1 MFIAEQLVD
10 DPVRSGGLLLGSLP
24 EQDSTALVAEQLV
37 HNPVRG
43 GGLRGTAFF
52 YILPPVAMFMVH
64 AQTRV
69 QQRLEELN
77 ILFLVEVFMVQRFL
91 ELNTFII
98 KIFPQDR
105 VQQRFAEMEDLLVV
119 LKTLSRDKV
128 QQHLV
133 EQMMLKTSSGAAKS
147 YWSTPAVSTRFPLRR
162 KVWRRRRRRRRRSR
176 WTLRS
181 SPHASKA
188 IFAPGATVP
197 PSSEVVSV
205 GGARRALSRT
215 RMTSST
221 RMYRDISDGL
231 SSSSPSCSFL

>member
-1 MFIAEQLVD
+1 MVFSRCRVQR
-10 DPVRSGGLLLGSLP
+10 RSG
-24 EQDSTALVAEQLV
+24 
-37 HNPVRG
+37 
-43 GGLRGTAFF
+43 
-52 YILPPVAMFMVH
+52 
-64 AQTRV
+64 
-69 QQRLEELN
+69 ELN

-133 EQMMLKTSSGAAKS
+133 EQMMLKSSSKS

-162 KVWRRRRRRRRRSR
+162 KVWRRRRRRRRRRSR